1 MTPVQPLALPG
12 VTELG
17 PDALGD
23 WDAHTVDV
31 PGGDLYQSRP
41 WAEYRARHGWQP
53 RFLALDDGSRAL
65 ALQRPWA
72 WIGGAGVYIS
82 RGPVTAGATPE
93 VAAGRLV
100 AVARWLAAHGVDAVA
115 SDAEIPAGQGY
126 ETALATHGFH
136 QIDELQP
143 SRHRMRLLLPAAA
156 SEDDLLMATD
166 MTTRQRIRGAM
177 KKGLRVRCYDGPGR
191 APLGEGFD
199 SPARGEGED
208 AGNAGEAG
216 AAAALDRLHGF
227 VAGTG
232 ARRDFSVG
240 RREPFR
246 DWGLA
251 SLAAGRMALLETVS
265 PAGDVLGSAMFYRHG
280 GRLTY
285 SHSGDRADLRRAWP
299 GVAHLQLWRAIQL
312 AHREGIGE
320 VDLGGVDV
328 AGARRAPVDG
338 EPMYGLYAF
347 KRSFG
352 AEWLEQAGAFEWIA
366 RPWRY
371 GLGRVTGRAAA
382 MAGRR

>member
-1 MTPVQPLALPG
+1 MSTALALPA
-12 VTELG
+12 VSELAA
-17 PDALGD
+17 DALDD
-23 WDAHTVDV
+23 WDARTVDV

-41 WAEYRARHGWQP
+41 WAEYRARHGWRP
-53 RFLALDDGSRAL
+53 RFLGLDDGSRVL

-72 WIGGAGVYIS
+72 WIGGAGIYIS
-82 RGPVTAGATPE
+82 RGPVTAGAAPD

-100 AVARWLAAHGVDAVA
+100 AVARWLALHGVDAVA
-115 SDAEIPAGQGY
+115 SDAEIPAGLGY
-126 ETALATHGFH
+126 EAALVGHGFH

-143 SRHRMRLLLPAAA
+143 SRHRMRLLLPASAT
-156 SEDDLLMATD
+156 EDELLMATD

-177 KKGLRVRCYDGPGR
+177 KKGLRVHCYDGPGR
-191 APLGEGFD
+191 AAPGDGFAPVD
-199 SPARGEGED
+199 D
-208 AGNAGEAG
+208 GEA
-216 AAAALDRLHGF
+216 AAGAALDRLHGF
-227 VAGTG
+227 VVGTG
-232 ARRDFSVG
+232 ARRSFNVG
-240 RREPFR
+240 AVAPFR
-246 DWGLA
+246 DWGLTG
-251 SLAAGRMALLETVS
+251 LAAGRMVLLETVT
-265 PAGDVLGSAMFYRHG
+265 PDGETLGSAMFYRHG

-328 AGARRAPVDG
+328 AGARRVPLEG

-352 AEWLEQAGAFEWIA
+352 AEWLEQAGAFEWIP

-371 GLGRVTGRAAA
+371 GLGRVTGRLAARV
-382 MAGRR
+382 GRR

>member
-1 MTPVQPLALPG
+1 MTSLRAVPG
-12 VTELG
+12 VTELA
-17 PDALGD
+17 PEALDD
-23 WDAHTVDV
+23 WDARTVDV

-41 WAEYRARHGWQP
+41 WAEYRSRHGWQP
-53 RFLALDDGSRAL
+53 RFLALDDGARVL

-72 WIGGAGVYIS
+72 WIGGSGVYIS
-82 RGPVTAGATPE
+82 RGPVTAGATPD

-100 AVARWLAAHGVDAVA
+100 VVARWLAAHGVDAIA
-115 SDAEIPAGQGY
+115 SDAEIPAGLGY
-126 ETALATHGFH
+126 EAALTGHGFH

-143 SRHRMRLLLPAAA
+143 SRHRMRLLLPASAT
-156 SEDDLLMATD
+156 EDDLLMATD
-166 MTTRQRIRGAM
+166 MTTRQRIRGAI

-191 APLGEGFD
+191 APLGDGF
-199 SPARGEGED
+199 
-208 AGNAGEAG
+208 EAPG
-216 AAAALDRLHGF
+216 ADDGAAAAALDRLHGF
-227 VAGTG
+227 VEGTG
-232 ARRDFSVG
+232 VRRDFSVG

-246 DWGLA
+246 DWGLTG
-251 SLAAGRMALLETVS
+251 LATGRMVLLETVS
-265 PAGDVLGSAMFYRHG
+265 PEGDVLGAAMFYRHG

-312 AHREGIGE
+312 AHREGMGE

-328 AGARRAPVDG
+328 AGARRVPVEG

-371 GLGRVTGRAAA
+371 GLGRVTRRLAAKVGGR
-382 MAGRR
+382 

>member
-1 MTPVQPLALPG
+1 VTAALRLPS

-17 PDALGD
+17 ADALAD
-23 WDAHTVDV
+23 WDARTVDV

-41 WAEYRARHGWQP
+41 WAEYRSRHGWAP
-53 RFLALDDGSRAL
+53 RFLALDDGSRVL

-72 WIGGAGVYIS
+72 WIGGAGAYIS
-82 RGPVTAGATPE
+82 RGPVAAGAMPE
-93 VAAGRLV
+93 VVAARLV
-100 AVARWLAAHGVDAVA
+100 AVATWLAAHGVDAIA
-115 SDAEIPAGQGY
+115 SDAEIPAGLGY
-126 ETALATHGFH
+126 EAALAAHGFH

-143 SRHRMRLLLPAAA
+143 SRHRMRLVLPASA

-166 MTTRQRIRGAM
+166 MTTRQRIRGAI

-191 APLGEGFD
+191 APLGDGFD
-199 SPARGEGED
+199 APPDVADVADVADTAST
-208 AGNAGEAG
+208 
-216 AAAALDRLHGF
+216 AAALDRLHGF

-232 ARRDFSVG
+232 ARRSFNVG
-240 RREPFR
+240 AVAPFR
-246 DWGLA
+246 DWGLT
-251 SLAAGRMALLETVS
+251 SLAAGRMVLLETVA
-265 PAGDVLGSAMFYRHG
+265 PDGETLGSAMFYRHG

-328 AGARRAPVDG
+328 PGARRIPTEG

-352 AEWLEQAGAFEWIA
+352 ADWVEQAGAQEWIA

-371 GLGRVTGRAAA
+371 GLGRVTGRLAAQA
-382 MAGRR
+382 RRR